1 MQGLLRKEL
10 YMAAKYCRSYI
21 LIAAVFAVASFW
33 SDNMLILIYP
43 VLMAGIVPVSL
54 LSYDEKCRWD
64 TYAGVF
70 PYSRQA
76 IVSAKY
82 ITALLLL
89 GGFTLLMGLIQV
101 FRMVQ
106 NGQTDIAGAGT
117 LLAVTAAAGMVGPSL
132 ILPAVFKFGAEKGR
146 IVYYAA
152 IIVSCGILGFAGAAE
167 KKPLP
172 PQISWFILLSIVLF
186 ACSWLLSVHVYQ
198 KREF

>member
-1 MQGLLRKEL
+1 
-10 YMAAKYCRSYI
+10 
-21 LIAAVFAVASFW
+21 
-33 SDNMLILIYP
+33 
-43 VLMAGIVPVSL
+43 
-54 LSYDEKCRWD
+54 
-64 TYAGVF
+64 
-70 PYSRQA
+70 
-76 IVSAKY
+76 
-82 ITALLLL
+82 
-89 GGFTLLMGLIQV
+89 MGLIQV

-117 LLAVTAAAGMVGPSL
+117 LLAVTAAAGMVSPSL
-132 ILPAVFKFGAEKGR
+132 VLPAVFKFGAEKGR